1 MSGMTILC
9 VEDRSEYMATLTCML
24 EGIGYEVLPARNR
37 GRRSMC
43 LPIGQLTGSC
53 WNITCRMQPHD
64 VARAIESNAAR
75 RSGSLFDGVSNQTA
89 IMLRF
94 FDAYLRNMERVGDE
108 LEDLEHEP
116 GSDTSDKRF

>member
-37 GRRSMC
+37 GQAIDVLAHRTIDGVLLEYN
-43 LPIGQLTGSC
+43 LPDAAGTTLRAQLKAM
-53 WNITCRMQPHD
+53 RPD
-64 VARAIESNAAR
+64 VPV
-75 RSGSLFDGVSNQTA
+75 LLVDGVSNQTA

-108 LEDLEHEP
+108 LEDLEA
-116 GSDTSDKRF
+116 